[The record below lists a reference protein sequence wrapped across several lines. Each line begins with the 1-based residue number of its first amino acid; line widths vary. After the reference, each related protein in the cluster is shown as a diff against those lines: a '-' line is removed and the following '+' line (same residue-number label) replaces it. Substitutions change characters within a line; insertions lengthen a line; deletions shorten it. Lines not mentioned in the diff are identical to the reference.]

1 MRIPAKASFSGRL
14 WLDSDGRRLL
24 GKGRVQLL
32 TLIDRLG
39 SIRSA
44 AGAMGMSYKAAWES
58 VERMNRLADE
68 PLVVSTRGGAGGG
81 ETRLTDYGKAMVR
94 LYQAAEVQH
103 RRFLA
108 GLTARLGEDESLE
121 ALLEHLESRE

>member
-1 MRIPAKASFSGRL
+1 MRIPSKASFSGRL
-14 WLDSDGRRLL
+14 WLDKDGRRLL

-32 TLIDRLG
+32 CLIDQLG

-81 ETRLTDYGKAMVR
+81 ETRLTPYGKALTR
-94 LYQAAEVQH
+94 LYRALETEH
-103 RRFLA
+103 RQFLA
-108 GLTARLGEDESLE
+108 ELTTRLAAHEPLEVLLNRLEDGE
-121 ALLEHLESRE
+121 